1 MMKTAPCQCRGK
13 LTALTGLSGWQLST
27 PVWSQEAHLSMGL
40 PSACS
45 LGLYLLFLGLQPESS
60 RKSQVSGCVS
70 FLKCD
75 QPLKVLLLDADWVV
89 GGGRLSTR
97 PRAPAPGNRPPP
109 GVLWSKAGP
118 SSLLPPSFHTA
129 DT

>member
-89 GGGRLSTR
+89 GGGAALHQAQGSSPWEQTT
-97 PRAPAPGNRPPP
+97 PRCA
-109 GVLWSKAGP
+109 VE
-118 SSLLPPSFHTA
+118 
-129 DT
+129 